1 MDALYSVGNQVYN
14 LLDGVCDAGI
24 LHGSGVISIAVHDA
38 DKFFRKAGSTQRNH
52 PFNLLAVGYRHD
64 ARFDG
69 NGDARLPHPIQ
80 KVVVVVVV
88 KKQLR
93 DQVGSTGSHLF
104 LQVQQVFLQIRS
116 LRVDLGIAGGS
127 DVKTAVLLN
136 IINQVAGIA
145 VIGLRRYVWIE
156 VAAQRQDI
164 FDVIFPQIIQ
174 YPADMF
180 FGGIDTA

>member
-1 MDALYSVGNQVYN
+1 M
-14 LLDGVCDAGI
+14 
-24 LHGSGVISIAVHDA
+24 
-38 DKFFRKAGSTQRNH
+38 
-52 PFNLLAVGYRHD
+52 
-64 ARFDG
+64 
-69 NGDARLPHPIQ
+69 
-80 KVVVVVVV
+80 
-88 KKQLR
+88 
-93 DQVGSTGSHLF
+93 GSTGSHLF
-104 LQVQQVFLQIRS
+104 LQVQQVLLQIRS

-174 YPADMF
+174 YPADML